1 MYGSAMMKSWQ
12 DKAMNSAA
20 DRKPHGLEAKGGLLR
35 HFRRDRRANVAIE
48 FGALAIPFAMLVF
61 AILESSISFAAQ
73 QLMSN
78 ITDDVARQIRTGQIK
93 AADLEDNPGML
104 RTMICDRLEIVVSS
118 GCPGLEIDLKS
129 YDTFAEAAAQ
139 RIPIKDNDI
148 DDENFVVEPGKSLSK
163 NQLRVFYRWPVMT
176 DFLRK
181 SMSNLKDGKTLHFAT
196 VTWQNEP
203 FDD

>member
-1 MYGSAMMKSWQ
+1 MMMIWRNGQMDSSAEKST
-12 DKAMNSAA
+12 SAQPGKG
-20 DRKPHGLEAKGGLLR
+20 RGGLLR
-35 HFRRDRRANVAIE
+35 HFRRDSRGNVAIE

-78 ITDDVARQIRTGQIK
+78 VTDDVARQIRTGQLRPV
-93 AADLEDNPGML
+93 DLEDNKL
-104 RTMICDRLEIVVSS
+104 HDKICEKLEILVSND
-118 GCPGLEIDLKS
+118 CPGLEVDLRT
-129 YDTFAEAAAQ
+129 YTTFAQAAAA
-139 RIPIKDNDI
+139 RINLTVDNDI
-148 DDENFVVEPGKSLSK
+148 DTSDFKVEPGTSLSK

>member
-1 MYGSAMMKSWQ
+1 MDTAAQDRPGAGPEKRRGSIS
-12 DKAMNSAA
+12 
-20 DRKPHGLEAKGGLLR
+20 RR
-35 HFRRDRRANVAIE
+35 FRRDSRGNVAIE

-78 ITDDVARQIRTGQIK
+78 VTDDVARQIRTGQIK
-93 AADLEDNPGML
+93 AKQLADNPEML
-104 RTMICDRLEIVVSS
+104 RTMICDRLEIVVST
-118 GCPGLEIDLKS
+118 GCPGLEIDLKN
-129 YDTFAEAAAQ
+129 YDTFAKAAEQ

-148 DDENFVVEPGKSLSK
+148 DTSGFKIDPGQSLSK

>member
-1 MYGSAMMKSWQ
+1 
-12 DKAMNSAA
+12 MNSESLE
-20 DRKPHGLEAKGGLLR
+20 RVELKPGKRLSLR
-35 HFRRDRRANVAIE
+35 RRFRRDERGNVAIE

-73 QLMSN
+73 QLMAN
-78 ITDDVARQIRTGQIK
+78 ATDEVARQIRTGNLT
-93 AADLEDNPGML
+93 AAQLEDDKTLL
-104 RTMICDRLEIVVSS
+104 RTMICDRLEIVVST
-118 GCPGLEIDLKS
+118 GCPGLEIDLKK
-129 YDTFAEAAAQ
+129 YDTFEAAAAQ
-139 RIPIKDNDI
+139 RIPFKNNDI
-148 DDENFVVEPGKSLSK
+148 DPSGFEIQPGEAMTK

-203 FDD
+203 FDN

>member
-1 MYGSAMMKSWQ
+1 M
-12 DKAMNSAA
+12 
-20 DRKPHGLEAKGGLLR
+20 EARVKHSQIEGARGFARLSR
-35 HFRRDRRANVAIE
+35 RFRRDSRGNVAIE
-48 FGALAIPFAMLVF
+48 FAALAIPFAMLVF

-73 QLMSN
+73 QMMSN
-78 ITDDVARQIRTGQIK
+78 VTDDVARQIRTGQIK
-93 AADLEDNPGML
+93 AADISDQPAKL
-104 RTMICDRLEIVVSS
+104 RELICGRLEIIVST
-118 GCPGLEIDLKS
+118 GCPGLEIDLKN
-129 YDTFAEAAAQ
+129 YATFAEAAAT

-148 DDENFVVEPGKSLSK
+148 DTSGFKIDPGKSLSK